1 MTASQSRLLL
11 IDGHS
16 MAFRAFFALPAEKF
30 STDDGQVTNAVYGFA
45 SMLINLLRDEKPT
58 HVAVAF
64 DVSRRSFRTE
74 EYAEYKDGRAD
85 TPEEFKSQIPIIQE
99 LLGVLGIKWLTKQ
112 NYEADDIIATLA
124 AQGEQHGAHTLISSG
139 DRDTI
144 QLVNG
149 AVTLLY
155 PVKGVT
161 DLARYTPDLVEAKYG
176 VAPDRY
182 RDLAALV
189 GEKSDNLPG
198 VPGVGPKTAAKWI
211 VKYGSLDG
219 LVEKIDEI
227 GGKAGQN
234 LRDHLDDV
242 LRNHR
247 LNGLVRDLELP
258 EDIDGL
264 AWEGWSVEETNEL
277 FDALQFRTLGERIN
291 ASLGDKAL
299 GEAAPKRAAVDDLR
313 AAKLEPGGMQA
324 WLDAHQGDV
333 AVAYTGTFESGA
345 GSFDSIALAEGGEAL
360 WFDPSQLDA
369 EDDKAWTRWL
379 ADGERGKF
387 VHDVKG
393 FNWGADA
400 AGWPEPAGLKAD
412 TVIGAYLLKPEQR
425 TYALGDLA
433 MQYLGRELETTAQ
446 QSGEGTLVGL
456 DAAMADDKS
465 RFEADCAAAG
475 IVADLAAAETE
486 RLAERQQA
494 RLAEEM
500 EYPLTG
506 VLARMEIVGIAADEG
521 HFADIEASFAAK
533 AKDATDEAH
542 TIVGRQF
549 NVGSPKQLQEI
560 LFEELK
566 MPKTKRTKTGY
577 TTNAEALQQLYTKT
591 QHPLLAQLLRYR
603 DVEKLKQIVAT
614 LRATIQP
621 DGRIH
626 TTFHQT
632 VAATGRLSSSDPNL
646 QNIPV
651 RSEAGRDIRAGF
663 VVSDGYESLMTMD
676 YSQIEMRIM
685 ASLTGDEGLIDAF
698 KSGEDIHR
706 AVAAKVFG
714 VAPAEVTAEHRRK
727 IKAMSYGLAYG
738 LSTYGLSQQLGIS
751 TEEAQQLAN
760 DYFDRFGKVRDYLHT
775 VVEQARKTGYTET
788 IMGRRRYFP
797 DLTSDN
803 RQRREMAERAALNAP
818 IQGSAADIMKTAM
831 LGVDRELRA
840 HRLESRVILQVHD
853 ELVCEVAPGE
863 AQQLERLVSEQ
874 MSGAAELAVPLTV
887 SAGFGDSWE
896 AAAH

>member
-1 MTASQSRLLL
+1 MTASQTRLLL

-16 MAFRAFFALPAEKF
+16 MAYRAFFALPAEKF
-30 STDDGQVTNAVYGFA
+30 STEDGQVTNAVYGFA

-64 DVSRRSFRTE
+64 DLSRKSFRTE
-74 EYAEYKDGRAD
+74 EYAEYKDGRAE
-85 TPEEFKSQIPIIQE
+85 TPAEFKGQIPVIQD
-99 LLGVLGIKWLTKQ
+99 LLEALGIKWLTKV

-124 AQGEQHGAHTLISSG
+124 TRSEAAGAQTLISSG
-139 DRDTI
+139 DRDAI
-144 QLVNG
+144 QLVNET
-149 AVTLLY
+149 VTLLY

-161 DLARYTPDLVEAKYG
+161 DLARYTPEKIEEKYG
-176 VAPDRY
+176 VDPGHY

-219 LVEKIDEI
+219 LVAKVDEI
-227 GGKAGQN
+227 AGKAGQS
-234 LRDHLDDV
+234 LRDNLDNV

-247 LNGLVRDLELP
+247 LNRLVCDLELP
-258 EDIDGL
+258 EDFDGL
-264 AWEGWSVEETNEL
+264 AWEGWKVAETNEL
-277 FDALQFRTLGERIN
+277 FDALQFRTLGDRLN
-291 ASLGDKAL
+291 SSLGDKAI
-299 GEAAPKRAAVDDLR
+299 GQAAPKTAEVANVEAAR
-313 AAKLEPGGMQA
+313 LEPGSMKA
-324 WLDAHQGDV
+324 WLDAHTGDV
-333 AVAYTGTFESGA
+333 AIAYTGTFESGA

-360 WFDPSQLDA
+360 WFDPAQLDA
-369 EDDKAWTRWL
+369 EDEQAWTQWL
-379 ADGERGKF
+379 ADATRGKF

-393 FNWGADA
+393 FSWGADA
-400 AGWPEPAGLKAD
+400 AGWPALAGLRAD

-433 MQYLGRELETTAQ
+433 MQYLGRELETAAQ
-446 QSGEGTLVGL
+446 ETNEGTLVGL
-456 DAAMADDKS
+456 DAAMADDSS

-475 IVADLAAAETE
+475 VIADLAAAQTE
-486 RLAERQQA
+486 RLADRQQKN
-494 RLAEEM
+494 LAEEM
-500 EYPLTG
+500 EFPLTG
-506 VLARMEIVGIAADEG
+506 VLARLEIAGIAADEG
-521 HFADIEASFAAK
+521 HFADIEASFAAQ

-542 TIVGRQF
+542 RIVGRQF
-549 NVGSPKQLQEI
+549 NMGSPKQLQEI
-560 LFEELK
+560 LFDELE

-591 QHPLLAQLLRYR
+591 QHPLLEQLLRYR
-603 DVEKLKQIVAT
+603 DVEKLKQIVAS
-614 LRATIQP
+614 LRGTIQT

-663 VVSDGYESLMTMD
+663 VVGEGYESLMTMD
-676 YSQIEMRIM
+676 YSQVEMRIM
-685 ASLTGDEGLIDAF
+685 ASLTGDEGLIEAF

-714 VAPAEVTAEHRRK
+714 VKPGEVTAEHRRK

-751 TEEAQQLAN
+751 TEEAQQLSK

-775 VVEQARKTGYTET
+775 VVEEARKTGYTET

-831 LGVDRELRA
+831 LGVDAALRSEGL
-840 HRLESRVILQVHD
+840 RSRVLLQVHD

-863 AQQLERLVSEQ
+863 ADRLEALVREQ

>member
-16 MAFRAFFALPAEKF
+16 MAYRAFFALPAEKF
-30 STDDGQVTNAVYGFA
+30 STEDGQVTNAVYGFA

-64 DVSRRSFRTE
+64 DLSRRSFRTE
-74 EYAEYKDGRAD
+74 EYAEYKDGRAE
-85 TPEEFKSQIPIIQE
+85 TPAEFKSQVPIIQE
-99 LLGVLGIKWLTKQ
+99 LLDALGITWLTKER
-112 NYEADDIIATLA
+112 YEADDIIATLA
-124 AQGEQHGAHTLISSG
+124 AQGEAAGVHTLISSG

-144 QLVNG
+144 QLVSE

-155 PVKGVT
+155 PIKGVT
-161 DLARYTPDLVEAKYG
+161 ELARYTPALIEEKYG

-211 VKYGSLDG
+211 AKYGSLDG
-219 LVEKIDEI
+219 LVAKIDEI

-234 LRDHLDDV
+234 LRDHLDAV

-247 LNGLVRDLELP
+247 LNGLVCDLDLP

-264 AWEGWSVEETNEL
+264 VWEGWSVEETNRL
-277 FDALQFRTLGERIN
+277 FDALQFRVLGERIN
-291 ASLGDKAL
+291 TGLGDRAL
-299 GEAAPKRAAVDDLR
+299 GGVPPQEIEVDHLHAVR
-313 AAKLEPGGMQA
+313 LEPGGMAA
-324 WLDAHQGDV
+324 WLRSREGDI
-333 AVAYTGTFESGA
+333 AIAYTGEFAYGT
-345 GSFDSIALAEGGEAL
+345 GSFDSIALAEDGEAL
-360 WFDPSQLDA
+360 WFEPSQLDA
-369 EDDKAWTRWL
+369 EDERAWVDWL
-379 ADGERGKF
+379 ADERRGKI
-387 VHDVKG
+387 VHDAKG
-393 FNWGADA
+393 FTWGADA
-400 AGWPEPAGLKAD
+400 AGWPEPAGLRAD
-412 TVIGAYLLKPEQR
+412 TVIAAYLLKPEQR

-433 MQYLGRELETTAQ
+433 MQYLGRELETAAQ
-446 QSGEGTLVGL
+446 ERSEGTLVGL
-456 DAAMADDKS
+456 DAAMADDTA
-465 RFEADCAAAG
+465 RFEADCAAASA
-475 IVADLAAAETE
+475 VAGLASVTAE
-486 RLAERQQA
+486 RLVERSQA
-494 RLAEEM
+494 RLAEEL

-533 AKDATDEAH
+533 SKEAADTAH
-542 TIVGRQF
+542 EIVGRQF
-549 NVGSPKQLQEI
+549 NVSSPKQLQEI
-560 LFEELK
+560 LFDELK

-577 TTNAEALQQLYTKT
+577 TTNAEALGQLYAKT
-591 QHPLLAQLLRYR
+591 QHPLLEQLLRFR
-603 DVEKLKQIVAT
+603 DVEKLKQIVAS
-614 LRATIQP
+614 LRATIQT

-663 VVSDGYESLMTMD
+663 VVSDGFESLMTID

-685 ASLTGDEGLIDAF
+685 AGLTGDEVLIDAF
-698 KSGEDIHR
+698 KSGEDVHR
-706 AVAAKVFG
+706 VVAAKVFG
-714 VAPAEVTAEHRRK
+714 VAPSEVTAEHRRK

-738 LSTYGLSQQLGIS
+738 LSTYGLSQQLGVS
-751 TEEAQQLAN
+751 TEEAQQLSN
-760 DYFDRFGKVRDYLHT
+760 DYFDRFGKVRTYLHT
-775 VVEQARKTGYTET
+775 VVEEARRTGYTET

-797 DLTSDN
+797 DLASDN

-831 LGVDRELRA
+831 LGVDRRLRA
-840 HRLESRVILQVHD
+840 EQMDSRVLLQVHD

-863 AQQLERLVSEQ
+863 AQRLEQLVREE